1 LLAAG
6 SGASCGDE
14 RLPQLRGR
22 RRARDAGRQR
32 ADKVRA
38 FTVARGEA
46 VEAAAAV
53 EIAAVLGDASNEDA
67 QRVALLVNRI
77 VGMLTRLIRP

>member
-1 LLAAG
+1 MLAAG
-6 SGASCGDE
+6 SGSARGHE

-22 RRARDAGRQR
+22 RGARDAGRLR
-32 ADKVRA
+32 ADKARA

-46 VEAAAAV
+46 VEVAAAV
-53 EIAAVLGDASNEDA
+53 EIAAVLGDASDEDA
-67 QRVALLVNRI
+67 QRVALLVDRI